1 MPPHAV
7 LRIQNESV
15 KPPASVRSLA
25 YVLAGPVAGV
35 VKPVHSDAQ
44 PPGLLLNCAPSV
56 VIAWHVEHSS
66 EVSCALPSN
75 ICSGVSPLQTCS
87 RRAPPP
93 AVSAAD
99 SASCSRRP
107 CAPSLHGSPDVQGER
122 PRQLSGYQ
130 PRQVPAAVDV
140 DRRGSTPFTQLLA
153 GVGGGGPDCCD
164 PGGGA
169 AGGLLC
175 PFTTGPAAGS
185 AGSSLDATAMI
196 ATSTTTPTA
205 AAAASRTFTPVFMFL
220 DMSMLPVGAGVSSCS
235 HAVGFAPCKQRRWA
249 QPLRLSQLTC

>member
-1 MPPHAV
+1 
-7 LRIQNESV
+7 
-15 KPPASVRSLA
+15 
-25 YVLAGPVAGV
+25 
-35 VKPVHSDAQ
+35 
-44 PPGLLLNCAPSV
+44 V
-56 VIAWHVEHSS
+56 VIAWHVEHST
-66 EVSCALPSN
+66 EVSCAVPSN

-93 AVSAAD
+93 TVSAAD

-130 PRQVPAAVDV
+130 PRHVPAAVDV
-140 DRRGSTPFTQLLA
+140 DRRGSSPFTQLLA
-153 GVGGGGPDCCD
+153 GVGGGAAGVGGVGGG
-164 PGGGA
+164 PGGVLCIFT
-169 AGGLLC
+169 AGS
-175 PFTTGPAAGS
+175 AAGS
-185 AGSSLDATAMI
+185 SPDAGSAAESSPPDATTMI

-249 QPLRLSQLTC
+249 QPLQLSQLSC